1 MHHEERASND
11 PTNVI
16 GRKCWN
22 APSTTDYHT
31 YQPPGI
37 NQPIFQTKHIREDCL
52 KRGSWLDSYQWCAGY
67 DNAMV
72 PCTWEIR
79 ETQRAGLHLEDSD
92 CPIDEYGNSNPDN
105 PNQPYPD
112 DGPQG
117 MCNDLC
123 TLGKLYNTPAFTDT
137 PVRGHPGGGSMAM
150 YFDCAGFTR
159 MANQIPLEYRNVDS
173 DARRRVWTGANRIC
187 PRDSFGMTAHDA
199 AKAADRA
206 GGPDNDD
213 RKGYWHWAGP
223 EAEDGLPDMSYFDI
237 EGAAWPIADPSNE
250 DRGGYLSDFVFSGA
264 QKGFSWDTHKGK
276 TCDQPSESGVPPKS
290 NPWNGEGEHRGG
302 QHGKEDCMRLHGTNL
317 IRDGSNNYVSNH
329 YSAGNGD
336 CDTKNA
342 GKYNGDTILGM
353 CLHFTLR
360 PRTHGC
366 AIFPV
371 GYGTYYLYHT
381 HHLDNG
387 NIRGTIIQSPQPPSP
402 PPPPRRSS
410 GVFGGGGG
418 GGGGRRLSEQQLNVT
433 FADHYLEPTR
443 YVWRCSYNMGD
454 ATIPEYYKHPYKDL
468 VRNPEWQKGLNY
480 SELWILP
487 HQHPENLL
495 ADTLAYQRTQ
505 HHERTRVLAQQMK
518 QRQQPGEYAREHVEH
533 EDILEIRSK
542 NTEHREATRRF
553 LEARKQTPQ
562 NPRSNPR
569 SKRRAHDDF
578 ARFSTSP
585 GDVRG
590 SEIQPTQMA
599 MFVLDLDATGTH
611 DLVIHSP
618 APSDGS
624 CSMRYVSPPTRLTR
638 GGGVVSLTPS
648 PLFKTGAISK
658 GGLATIRLRS
668 TPKTPTGRSSPRR
681 CATAGMTAAPP
692 PVTTID

>member
-1 MHHEERASND
+1 
-11 PTNVI
+11 
-16 GRKCWN
+16 
-22 APSTTDYHT
+22 
-31 YQPPGI
+31 
-37 NQPIFQTKHIREDCL
+37 
-52 KRGSWLDSYQWCAGY
+52 
-67 DNAMV
+67 
-72 PCTWEIR
+72 
-79 ETQRAGLHLEDSD
+79 
-92 CPIDEYGNSNPDN
+92 
-105 PNQPYPD
+105 
-112 DGPQG
+112 
-117 MCNDLC
+117 
-123 TLGKLYNTPAFTDT
+123 
-137 PVRGHPGGGSMAM
+137 
-150 YFDCAGFTR
+150 
-159 MANQIPLEYRNVDS
+159 
-173 DARRRVWTGANRIC
+173 
-187 PRDSFGMTAHDA
+187 
-199 AKAADRA
+199 
-206 GGPDNDD
+206 
-213 RKGYWHWAGP
+213 
-223 EAEDGLPDMSYFDI
+223 
-237 EGAAWPIADPSNE
+237 
-250 DRGGYLSDFVFSGA
+250 
-264 QKGFSWDTHKGK
+264 
-276 TCDQPSESGVPPKS
+276 
-290 NPWNGEGEHRGG
+290 
-302 QHGKEDCMRLHGTNL
+302 MRLHGTNL
-317 IRDGSNNYVSNH
+317 IRDSSNNYVSNH

-387 NIRGTIIQSPQPPSP
+387 NIRGTIIQSPQPPRP
-402 PPPPRRSS
+402 PPPPRRTS

-418 GGGGRRLSEQQLNVT
+418 GGGGRRLSEQQPNVT

-518 QRQQPGEYAREHVEH
+518 QRQQPVEYAREHEH

-562 NPRSNPR
+562 QPSR

-624 CSMRYVSPPTRLTR
+624 CSMRCHQQGVRRPPAQP
-638 GGGVVSLTPS
+638 GVGRVCVPTVYHVC
-648 PLFKTGAISK
+648 IRR
-658 GGLATIRLRS
+658 GLATIRLKS
-668 TPKTPTGRSSPRR
+668 TPKTPTGRFSPRR
-681 CATAGMTAAPP
+681 CATAGTTAKLPPQSPTPTDVHHHPPYGGHRPKLDHMKAPEPP
-692 PVTTID
+692 PRPPATPPTPPSPPPRPTPPPPPYATRLEPQTPHPSVIGRESGREELILQSPLGTTQGRAFVLFHRERRATCGSAPARRGKSLASGAPRAACACHAREQNASGPTR